1 MPTKMITSNFAG
13 YKFDSGVIP
22 AGNSTAPP
30 GQMTVVKFD
39 DALFGGRGDDRLY
52 IDGSGRDVSAG
63 RWITYDQHDLRDLL
77 TQGECLANALINVQ
91 RMKETP
97 HVIQCYNVP
106 PNQNIYEA
114 VVVTNSKI
122 NWQDGELDTSN
133 LFALF
138 KAGFAGISSG
148 SIAPSNRNKMDSQR
162 EILYAE
168 RRVYAQDTSQQFSAP
183 QSMGQMGGADTST
196 VPTRWLNNW
205 ILMDRT
211 VSGEA
216 DLVIGPEL
224 NIYRFVWVASYA
236 RFGQNV
242 STSLPNGVPAEEFVE
257 RDSQTMIVMPPLV
270 VNVIGEK
277 RKMTETEKAVE
288 YTNVFLSN
296 QNVPSP

>member
-1 MPTKMITSNFAG
+1 MPTKMLTSNFGAV
-13 YKFDSGVIP
+13 KFDSGTIP
-22 AGNSTAPP
+22 AGNSSAPP
-30 GQMTVVKFD
+30 GGMTAEFWQGQLYGTIKHD
-39 DALFGGRGDDRLY
+39 DEFYLRA
-52 IDGSGRDVSAG
+52 SGANVSAG
-63 RWITYDQHDLRDLL
+63 TFVTYDQHDLRDLL
-77 TQGECLANALINVQ
+77 TEGECLSNALINVQ

-114 VVVTNSKI
+114 IVVTNSKL
-122 NWQDGELDTSN
+122 NFQDGELDGTN

-138 KAGFAGISSG
+138 RAGFTALTPGFG
-148 SIAPSNRNKMDSQR
+148 GNNLNKLDSQR

-183 QSMGQMGGADTST
+183 NSMGQMGGADVSP

-205 ILMDRT
+205 LLMDRT

-216 DLVIGPEL
+216 DLIIGPEL
-224 NIYRFVWVASYA
+224 NIYRFVWVASYLRA
-236 RFGQNV
+236 GQNV
-242 STSLPNGVPAEEFVE
+242 STSTPSGVVANEFIE
-257 RDSQTMIVMPPLV
+257 RDSQTLIIMPALA

-277 RKMTETEKAVE
+277 RSLTATEKAIE
-288 YTNVFLSN
+288 YSNVFLSN